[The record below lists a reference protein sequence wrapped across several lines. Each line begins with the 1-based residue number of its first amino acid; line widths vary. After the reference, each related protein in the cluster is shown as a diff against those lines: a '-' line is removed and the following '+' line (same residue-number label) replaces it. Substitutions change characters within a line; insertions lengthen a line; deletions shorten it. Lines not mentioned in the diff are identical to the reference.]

1 MWHPIFQQNR
11 NYVVESLDVYIKHLQ
26 EFRDCLFKED
36 DDRLQELIVNAN
48 KIRGI
53 LEGENPH
60 FVKNEERLIKLYT
73 K

>member
-26 EFRDCLFKED
+26 EFRDCMFNKED
-36 DDRLQELIVNAN
+36 ERLMDLIVNAN
-48 KIRGI
+48 KIRTI
-53 LEGENPH
+53 LDGESPNL
-60 FVKNEERLIKLYT
+60 VKNEEKIVKLYT

>member
-11 NYVVESLDVYIKHLQ
+11 NYVVESLDVYIKHLKD
-26 EFRDCLFKED
+26 FRDRLKNEED
-36 DDRLQELIVNAN
+36 DKLKELILNAN

-53 LEGENPH
+53 LEGEHPH
-60 FVKNEERLIKLYT
+60 FLKNEETIVKLYT